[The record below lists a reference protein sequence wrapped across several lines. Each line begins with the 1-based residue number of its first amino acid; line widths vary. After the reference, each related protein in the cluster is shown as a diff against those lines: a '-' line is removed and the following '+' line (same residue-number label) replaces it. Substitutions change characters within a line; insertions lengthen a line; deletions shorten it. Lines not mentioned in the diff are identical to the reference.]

1 MIDNMKIIMMSSR
14 NHESEVLKGMQ
25 SGADYYLAKPFSL
38 VEFENMVKRLLN
50 IELPIHFVL

>member
-38 VEFENMVKRLLN
+38 VEFENMVKPF
-50 IELPIHFVL
+50 IEY